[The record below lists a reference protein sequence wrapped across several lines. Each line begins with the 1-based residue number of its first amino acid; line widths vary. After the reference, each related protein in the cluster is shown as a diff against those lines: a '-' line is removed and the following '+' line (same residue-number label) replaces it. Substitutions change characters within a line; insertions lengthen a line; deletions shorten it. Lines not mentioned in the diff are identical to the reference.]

1 MERAIEEPVELAQR
15 DFGGPDEGEPV
26 VVLHG
31 LLGSSRNWMGAAKR
45 MAERHR
51 VIALD
56 LRNHGDSPHHP
67 LMNYAAMAADV
78 RAWAQARQI
87 PRMRL
92 IGHSMGGKVAMRLAV
107 DAPQLV
113 AGLVVA
119 DIAPRRYPPRWQKEF
134 ALMRSID
141 VAAADSRAAVEKQL
155 EQGISDWAFRKFL
168 VTNLERREDGGF
180 RWTVNLVTL
189 EAALP
194 ELFEQV
200 PHDGEQYNGPV
211 CFIRGERSR
220 FIDTEADAAQIRQHF
235 PVAEIVTIA
244 AAGHNVHFDQ
254 PERFASAVD
263 AFLSGIW

>member
-1 MERAIEEPVELAQR
+1 
-15 DFGGPDEGEPV
+15 
-26 VVLHG
+26 
-31 LLGSSRNWMGAAKR
+31 MGAAKR
-45 MAERHR
+45 LAERYH

-67 LMNYAAMAADV
+67 RMDYAAMAADV
-78 RAWAQARQI
+78 RAWAQARQLR
-87 PRMRL
+87 RMRL

-113 AGLVVA
+113 SGLVVA
-119 DIAPRRYPPRWQKEF
+119 DIAPRRYRPRWQKEF

-168 VTNLERREDGGF
+168 VTNLERRQDGGF
-180 RWTVNLVTL
+180 RWIVNLATL

-200 PHDGEQYNGPV
+200 PQDGERYNGPV
-211 CFIRGERSR
+211 RFIRGERSR
-220 FIDTEADAAQIRQHF
+220 FVDEDADAAQIRQHF
-235 PVAEIVTIA
+235 PAADIVTIDG
-244 AAGHNVHFDQ
+244 AGHNVHFDQ
-254 PERFASAVD
+254 PERFASLVD
-263 AFLSGIW
+263 AFFSGVR